1 MWIQLS
7 AELRIV
13 GTRTSEPP
21 EVDAPDWTDVG
32 DDARFSDLGD
42 DFYEY
47 RLVDGKVVHEPVPP
61 TSEEIAEQVLG
72 ETIRQLPESMP
83 EIEAAVC
90 ELYEQ
95 VMNDTSA
102 TDAAICELYE
112 MIGG

>member
-1 MWIQLS
+1 MWIQLN
-7 AELRIV
+7 AESRIV
-13 GTRTSEPP
+13 GTRTSEPS

-32 DDARFSDLGD
+32 DDARFSGLGD

-47 RLVDGKVVHEPVPP
+47 LLVDGEVVHEPVPP
-61 TSEEIAEQVLG
+61 TPEEMAERALA
-72 ETIRQLPESMP
+72 EAIRQLPETMP
-83 EIEAAVC
+83 EVEAALC

-95 VMNDTSA
+95 AREDASV